1 MALADSYPPHYSLGA
16 LAATLTWLLGGT
28 PTASAVIGVGFG
40 YAAKTLYAPGSVS
53 MATAGMRPAGQKLLC
68 TVFKSDSRCS
78 KIGEAA
84 KGGGAKAG
92 GGAEGPKIRGADPAP
107 PALKSIKAA
116 GKGRGVGPLPLVAIA
131 PGQREAAH
139 AATAAL
145 ASQQQREGAPR
156 LSAGLWSQPA
166 PAREYG
172 VSAYFDGA
180 NELSRQEIWA
190 WEARRAVDGHLPLL
204 VALGGSLLMVW
215 YLRGFAI

>member
-1 MALADSYPPHYSLGA
+1 MPN
-16 LAATLTWLLGGT
+16 
-28 PTASAVIGVGFG
+28 AVE
-40 YAAKTLYAPGSVS
+40 
-53 MATAGMRPAGQKLLC
+53 KLLC

-84 KGGGAKAG
+84 KGGGGAR
-92 GGAEGPKIRGADPAP
+92 AEGPKLRGADPAP

>member
-1 MALADSYPPHYSLGA
+1 MALADSYPQHYTLGA

-40 YAAKTLYAPGSVS
+40 YAAKTLYAPGSYS

-84 KGGGAKAG
+84 KGGGA
-92 GGAEGPKIRGADPAP
+92 EGPRIKAADPAP
-107 PALKSIKAA
+107 PSLKPIRAA
-116 GKGRGVGPLPLVAIA
+116 GKGRGIGALSLVAIA
-131 PGQREAAH
+131 PGQREATH

-145 ASQQQREGAPR
+145 VSQRQAEAYPR
-156 LSAGLWSQPA
+156 LGEGLHPPGGRA
-166 PAREYG
+166 YD
-172 VSAYFDGA
+172 VSAYFDNA
-180 NELSRQEIWA
+180 NGLSRQEIWA